1 MLTALL
7 IAGILAV
14 AVTLLVIFSAIQD
27 LENATDLCHSTY

>member
-14 AVTLLVIFSAIQD
+14 IVALLVIFSAMQD
-27 LENATDLCHSTY
+27 LENDY

>member
-14 AVTLLVIFSAIQD
+14 VVALLVILSAMQD
-27 LENATDLCHSTY
+27 LENDY